1 VKGKREPRVYRGR
14 KRFSGSIQAR
24 SASKGMPGRYEEV
37 TRIPSLARRA
47 CMRMPPIDA
56 RSVIM
61 EIAGIRGRR
70 HLWCRADRP
79 AGDEP
84 LESGA
89 GTLRAACPTLGRQ
102 ERRITGGA
110 AEPPR
115 HRSAKCPRLDH
126 DRRRRRRHHAPAF
139 AARAA
144 CWPTCRLLHR
154 RPAGGLA
161 GLSLRGRTG
170 RGTSRTRRAE
180 LHERRA
186 TAAVRTAKTTAAAR
200 SGCEAAQGNHEAQGT
215 GHDWD
220 LHHRRAE
227 EAPQS
232 DTMRRPRRRLP
243 KPSSRSAARSDR
255 RLTFSKKFLG
265 RPRPFPPT
273 LPMAYGRSECAGWPG
288 PSAVRFGHAIRQRSL
303 P

>member
-1 VKGKREPRVYRGR
+1 
-14 KRFSGSIQAR
+14 
-24 SASKGMPGRYEEV
+24 MPGRYEEV

-47 CMRMPPIDA
+47 CMRMASIDA
-56 RSVIM
+56 RSAIM
-61 EIAGIRGRR
+61 EIAGIRGGR
-70 HLWCRADRP
+70 HLWCRANRP
-79 AGDEP
+79 TGDEP

-110 AEPPR
+110 DEPPR

-144 CWPTCRLLHR
+144 GWPTCRLLHR
-154 RPAGGLA
+154 RPTSGLA
-161 GLSLRGRTG
+161 GLRMRLRGRTG

-200 SGCEAAQGNHEAQGT
+200 SGCEAAQGDHEAQGT
-215 GHDWD
+215 AHDWD

-227 EAPQS
+227 EAPRS

-243 KPSSRSAARSDR
+243 NPSSRSAARSDR
-255 RLTFSKKFLG
+255 QLAFSKKFRG
-265 RPRPFPPT
+265 RPQPFPPT
-273 LPMAYGRSECAGWPG
+273 LPMACGRSECAGWPC
-288 PSAVRFGHAIRQRSL
+288 PSALRFGISRRRKIRAIVEKRR
-303 P
+303 